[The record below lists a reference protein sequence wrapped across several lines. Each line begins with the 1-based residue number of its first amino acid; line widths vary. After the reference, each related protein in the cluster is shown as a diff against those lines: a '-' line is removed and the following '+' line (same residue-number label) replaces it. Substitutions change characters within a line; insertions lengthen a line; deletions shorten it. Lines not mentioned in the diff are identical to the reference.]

1 VERDGRT
8 GDRAEVSDAAM
19 PAMGARPAPAAQA
32 VAAAATER
40 KPTMKDRIETL
51 LATVFGGIFLVLS
64 VVVAVETISRKL
76 FNVSLQGADELGG
89 YALAVGSTIAFSLA
103 LMGRNHIRVD
113 VFHDKFPRAMQ
124 AALNWLSIV
133 SLAALGAFI
142 AWIAFKVIGD
152 TLQYGSTAQTPW
164 ATPLIWPQGVW
175 YAGLVTFALV
185 AAGYAVRAT
194 LLLLTD
200 RIDLLNHDFHP
211 KSAKEELKEEL
222 EDLAQRQ
229 AGSQGE
235 TK

>member
-1 VERDGRT
+1 
-8 GDRAEVSDAAM
+8 
-19 PAMGARPAPAAQA
+19 
-32 VAAAATER
+32 
-40 KPTMKDRIETL
+40 MKDRIETL
-51 LATVFGGIFLVLS
+51 LATVFGGIFLGLA

-113 VFHDKFPRAMQ
+113 VFHDKFPRGLQ

-133 SLAALGAFI
+133 ALAVFGVFI

-164 ATPLIWPQGVW
+164 ATPLIWPQSVW

-194 LLLLTD
+194 LLLLHGPH
-200 RIDLLNHDFHP
+200 RHAEPRLPPEEREGRAEGRARGPRASPGRHR
-211 KSAKEELKEEL
+211 KET
-222 EDLAQRQ
+222 
-229 AGSQGE
+229 SQ
-235 TK
+235 